1 MTERRAIIYTRVSN
15 DPTGA
20 ARSVASQE
28 AECRA
33 VCEREGWA
41 VAEVLTDNDLGA
53 SRWSGVARPEYERL
67 QKILRPGDVL
77 VTWEASRAQRDLA
90 AYVDLRDLCAE
101 RGVLWSYSGRTYDLN
116 RGDDRFGTG
125 LDALLAER
133 EADQIRERVL
143 RGKRAAAQAGRP
155 AGRPPYGYR
164 RAFDPVTGA
173 TTGWDTD
180 AEEAPIVRE
189 IARRFLAGET
199 LRGITSDLNRRGVPA
214 PQGQK
219 NALDYWVP
227 RRLRLILG
235 TPTYAGLRQHR
246 GEIIG
251 AGSWPALIEESDWH
265 RIQGIL
271 ADPARRT
278 GPGPAARYLLSGI
291 AKCGVCGSSMRH
303 FFPKSIASP
312 KYQCS
317 ASSACTSRRAELVDE
332 LVTGVI
338 VGRLGMKDAVDVF
351 TAPEDGTAQAFDEL
365 RALRDRLDSFA
376 DAAAE
381 GEVSASAF
389 ARIEARLLPQIADAE
404 HRATAG
410 ASTPVAEL
418 VTADDVRAAWD
429 CLSIESKRVVVKLL
443 LEVTVNKSTVGTRR
457 FNPED
462 IAIEW
467 KGQA

>member
-20 ARSVASQE
+20 ARSVGAQE

-33 VCEREGWA
+33 VCEREGWT

-53 SRWSGVARPEYERL
+53 SRWSGVARPAYDRL
-67 QKILRPGDVL
+67 ADTLTAGDVL

-90 AYVDLRDLCAE
+90 AYVALRDLCAE
-101 RGVLWSYSGRTYDLN
+101 RGVLWSYSGRTYDLT

-125 LDALLAER
+125 LDALIAER

-164 RAFDPVTGA
+164 RSFDPDTGA
-173 TTGWDTD
+173 TTGWAVD

-189 IARRFLAGET
+189 VARRFLAGET
-199 LRGITSDLNRRGVPA
+199 LRGVTADLNRRGVPA
-214 PQGQK
+214 PKSQK
-219 NALDYWVP
+219 NALDHWVP
-227 RRLRLILG
+227 RRLRLILASA
-235 TPTYAGLRQHR
+235 TYAGLRQHR
-246 GEIIG
+246 GEVIG
-251 AGSWPALIEESDWH
+251 AGSWPALIDESDWH

-271 ADPARRT
+271 ADPARRL

-291 AKCGVCGSSMRH
+291 ARCGVCGAGMRH
-303 FFPKSIASP
+303 YFPKSVASP

-317 ASSACTSRRAELVDE
+317 SSRACTARRAAPIDE

-338 VGRLGMKDAVDVF
+338 VGRLAMPDAVEVF
-351 TAPEDGTAQAFDEL
+351 TAPEDGHAQALEEL
-365 RALRDRLDSFA
+365 RALRGRLDSFA

-381 GEVSASAF
+381 GEVTASAF
-389 ARIEARLLPQIADAE
+389 ARIESRLLPQVADAE
-404 HRATAG
+404 RRATAG

-418 VTADDVRAAWD
+418 VTADDVQAAWD
-429 CLSIESKRVVVKLL
+429 ALSIESKRVVVRLL
-443 LEVTVNKSTVGTRR
+443 LEVTVNPSTVGTRR

-462 IAIEW
+462 IELRW
-467 KGQA
+467 KS

>member
-1 MTERRAIIYTRVSN
+1 MNDRRAIIYCRVSN

-20 ARSVASQE
+20 ARSVDSQE

-33 VCEREGWA
+33 VCEREQWP
-41 VAEVLTDNDLGA
+41 VAEVLVDNDLGA
-53 SRWSGVARPEYERL
+53 SRWSGGARPQYERL
-67 QKILRPGDVL
+67 QEILRPGDVL
-77 VTWEASRAQRDLA
+77 LMWEASRAQRDLS
-90 AYVDLRDLCAE
+90 AYVALRDLCAE

-164 RAFDPVTGA
+164 RAFDPATGT
-173 TTGWDTD
+173 TTGWDADT
-180 AEEAPIVRE
+180 EEAPIVRE
-189 IARRFLAGET
+189 VTRRFLAGET
-199 LRGITSDLNRRGVPA
+199 LRGITADLNRRGVPA
-214 PQGQK
+214 PKSQK
-219 NALDYWVP
+219 NALEHWVP
-227 RRLRLILG
+227 RRLRLILAN
-235 TPTYAGLRQHR
+235 PSYAGLRQHR
-246 GEIIG
+246 GDVIG
-251 AGSWPALIEESDWH
+251 AGAWPALIEEPDWH

-278 GPGPAARYLLSGI
+278 GPGPAAKYLLSGI
-291 AKCGVCGSSMRH
+291 AKCGACGASMRH
-303 FFPKSIASP
+303 FFPRSIASP

-338 VGRLGMKDAVDVF
+338 LGRLALPDAAEVF
-351 TAPEDGTAQAFDEL
+351 TAPEDGTAQALEVL

-410 ASTPVAEL
+410 AVTPVAEL
-418 VTADDVRAAWD
+418 VTADDVHAAWD
-429 CLSIESKRVVVKLL
+429 GLSIESKRVVVRLL

-462 IAIEW
+462 INIAW
-467 KGQA
+467 KLG